1 MNMNSVQDMQKRNS
15 AIDLLKFILSF
26 LVVCIHVPFQGAFGE
41 YFVVLCR
48 IAVPLFFIISG
59 YFYKPVKAPKQI
71 KRYLLMAIGVE
82 LLYCSFNGAIQLLS
96 DSGSIVNYLIKDLN
110 VNTLIKFVLF
120 NKSIYTPHGWYLFA
134 LVYVYVFMWLID
146 KTFHN
151 KQKRS
156 IFFLSIS
163 LLLLS
168 VNIVVGD
175 LSFAL
180 FGAKS
185 ESVLV
190 RNWLFTGV
198 PFFAIG
204 RLIKDKEVTFDN
216 VSLLGIS
223 SLIFI
228 VFGILEVF
236 FFKKWCIY
244 SESSCLNLFV
254 AIAAVLLFCATI
266 SCKLKVPSILSRIF
280 PGGYCLDIYIYHNLL
295 LTIVTV
301 VARKVGVYSII
312 EAILP
317 IVVFVTTLLF
327 SVLKKHTFPL
337 IKAIK
342 CTNFTKNKEI

>member
-59 YFYKPVKAPKQI
+59 YFYKPAKAPKQI
-71 KRYLLMAIGVE
+71 KRYLIMAIGVE
-82 LLYCSFNGAIQLLS
+82 LLYCCFNGAIQLLS
-96 DSGSIVNYLIKDLN
+96 VNGNIVSYLTEKWN
-110 VNTLIKFVLF
+110 AATLINFLLL
-120 NKSIYTPHGWYLFA
+120 NKSIYTAYGWYLFA
-134 LVYVYVFMWLID
+134 LVYVYVFMWFTD
-146 KTFHN
+146 KIIHS

-156 IFFLSIS
+156 IFFFVIS

-180 FGAKS
+180 FDVES
-185 ESVLV
+185 EFVLV

-216 VSLLGIS
+216 VPLLGIS

-244 SESSCLNLFV
+244 NESSCLNLFV

-266 SCKLKVPSILSRIF
+266 SCKLKVPSILARIF
-280 PGGYCLDIYIYHNLL
+280 GG
-295 LTIVTV
+295 TV
-301 VARKVGVYSII
+301 
-312 EAILP
+312 
-317 IVVFVTTLLF
+317 
-327 SVLKKHTFPL
+327 
-337 IKAIK
+337 
-342 CTNFTKNKEI
+342 